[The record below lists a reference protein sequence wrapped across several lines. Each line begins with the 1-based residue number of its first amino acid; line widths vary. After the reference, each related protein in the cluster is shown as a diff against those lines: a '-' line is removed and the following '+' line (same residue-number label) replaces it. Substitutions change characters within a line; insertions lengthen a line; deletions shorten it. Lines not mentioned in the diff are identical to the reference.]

1 MRRCLGHVVPG
12 DDEVP
17 EAVRERTYQK
27 YPNPIYEMGWV
38 LINILDRNR
47 LRGGSVVERYV
58 DLSARSCTIAPDIPA
73 PSWKAENGGQH
84 SCYDLA
90 QCTKPQ
96 VDSGMTPNTAIFGN
110 AKSPLFYW

>member
-47 LRGGSVVERYV
+47 LRGGCVVERYV
-58 DLSARSCTIAPDIPA
+58 DLSARSCTIAPGHPGAFLEGRKWRPTFAVAVFTRLLSVIA
-73 PSWKAENGGQH
+73 CHVLMLSRATER
-84 SCYDLA
+84 S
-90 QCTKPQ
+90 
-96 VDSGMTPNTAIFGN
+96 
-110 AKSPLFYW
+110 AKRK